1 MMATEP
7 AGRPGTERELCAM
20 TLGFGGWNAF
30 GILAAVA
37 IAAGSILLV
46 VYALR
51 RGLVHRDL
59 DGTIAEEGSEGT
71 MPAAVAGPPA
81 PGPSRTLGLA
91 GVTLLVAGI
100 ALALVGVV
108 TTSSGPT
115 SSDPGKAP
123 TDCAQSWDGCPQATP
138 NP

>member
-1 MMATEP
+1 
-7 AGRPGTERELCAM
+7 M

-46 VYALR
+46 SYALR

-71 MPAAVAGPPA
+71 MPAAVAAAPA
-81 PGPSRTLGLA
+81 PSRTLGLA

-100 ALALVGVV
+100 ALALVGAV
-108 TTSSGPT
+108 TA
-115 SSDPGKAP
+115 SSDPTTTGPGKAP
-123 TDCAQSWDGCPQATP
+123 ADCAQSWDGCPQATANPQATP

>member
-20 TLGFGGWNAF
+20 TLDLGGWNAF

-71 MPAAVAGPPA
+71 MPAAAAGAPRRHPA
-81 PGPSRTLGLA
+81 PWASRG
-91 GVTLLVAGI
+91 
-100 ALALVGVV
+100 
-108 TTSSGPT
+108 
-115 SSDPGKAP
+115 
-123 TDCAQSWDGCPQATP
+123 
-138 NP
+138 

>member
-1 MMATEP
+1 
-7 AGRPGTERELCAM
+7 M

-30 GILAAVA
+30 GILAAIA

-59 DGTIAEEGSEGT
+59 DGTISEEGSEGT
-71 MPAAVAGPPA
+71 MPVAAAGA
-81 PGPSRTLGLA
+81 PGPARTLGLA

-100 ALALVGVV
+100 ALALVGAV
-108 TTSSGPT
+108 TTSPGDT
-115 SSDPGKAP
+115 SSGPGKAP
-123 TDCAQSWDGCPQATP
+123 TDCAQSWEGCPQATP

>member
-7 AGRPGTERELCAM
+7 AGRPGTERELFAM
-20 TLGFGGWNAF
+20 TLGFGSWNAF

-37 IAAGSILLV
+37 IATGSILLV
-46 VYALR
+46 SYALR

-71 MPAAVAGPPA
+71 MPAAVAGAPA
-81 PGPSRTLGLA
+81 PSRTLGLA

-100 ALALVGVV
+100 ALALIGAA
-108 TTSSGPT
+108 TTSSGST
-115 SSDPGKAP
+115 SSGPGKAP
-123 TDCAQSWDGCPQATP
+123 TDCAQAWGGCPQATA

>member
-7 AGRPGTERELCAM
+7 AGRPGTERETCVM
-20 TLGFGGWNAF
+20 TLDLGGWNAF
-30 GILAAVA
+30 GILAAIA

-46 VYALR
+46 VYAVR

-59 DGTIAEEGSEGT
+59 DGTLAEEGPEGT
-71 MPAAVAGPPA
+71 MPAAAAGPA
-81 PGPSRTLGLA
+81 APSRTLGIL
-91 GVTLLVAGI
+91 GVTLLGAGI

-108 TTSSGPT
+108 TAP
-115 SSDPGKAP
+115 SDPTATGPGKSP